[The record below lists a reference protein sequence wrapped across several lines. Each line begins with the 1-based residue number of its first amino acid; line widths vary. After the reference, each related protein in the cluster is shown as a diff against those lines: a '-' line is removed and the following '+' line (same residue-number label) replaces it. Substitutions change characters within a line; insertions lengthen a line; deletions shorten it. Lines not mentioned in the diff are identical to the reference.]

1 MRDSTW
7 EPPASQLV
15 SDRQRQVGATL
26 KRAFPLPPSG
36 SFGDLL
42 AALDAAD
49 PERSPKASG
58 AG

>member
-1 MRDSTW
+1 MRDSMG
-7 EPPASQLV
+7 ERPGKLV
-15 SDRQRQVGATL
+15 ADKQRQVGATL

-42 AALDAAD
+42 AALDAVD
-49 PERSPKASG
+49 PERSPKTSG